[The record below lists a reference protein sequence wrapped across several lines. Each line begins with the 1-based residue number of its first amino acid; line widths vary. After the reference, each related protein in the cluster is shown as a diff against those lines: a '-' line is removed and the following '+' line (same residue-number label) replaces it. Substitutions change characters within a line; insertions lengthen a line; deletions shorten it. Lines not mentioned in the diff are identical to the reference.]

1 MQKLLLSVITVVRN
15 DEENIQKTIKS
26 VINQKNVN
34 YEYIIIDGDSK
45 DDTLKKINKYKKKIH
60 KIISEKDNG
69 IYYAMNKGIKLAKG
83 DVIVFCNS
91 GDVFYKD
98 SLKKVVKL
106 FKKFKYDFVFGTV
119 IRNYKRG
126 GRIHKYGFNFQRM
139 LYNFDFATSH
149 TTGFFLRKNVYKEIG
164 LYDTKFKCSADYDLY
179 YRLYKGKYKGGST
192 KKHEIIG
199 NVASGGYSSTFSFL
213 DHIIEESKIRLK
225 NKQNFFVVIII
236 FVNAFIKKLFKT

>member
-1 MQKLLLSVITVVRN
+1 
-15 DEENIQKTIKS
+15 
-26 VINQKNVN
+26 
-34 YEYIIIDGDSK
+34 
-45 DDTLKKINKYKKKIH
+45 
-60 KIISEKDNG
+60 
-69 IYYAMNKGIKLAKG
+69 MNKGINLAKG

-98 SLKKVVKL
+98 SLKKVVNL

-126 GRIHKYGFNFQRM
+126 GRIHKHGFNFQRM

-149 TTGFFLRKNVYKEIG
+149 TTGFFLKKNVYKEIG

-213 DHIIEESKIRLK
+213 DHITEESKIRLK
-225 NKQNFFVVIII
+225 NNQNFFVIIII

>member
-199 NVASGGYSSTFSFL
+199 NVASGGHSSTFSFL
-213 DHIIEESKIRLK
+213 DHITEESKIRLK

>member
-1 MQKLLLSVITVVRN
+1 MQKILLSVITVVKN

-26 VINQKNVN
+26 VINQKNIN

-45 DDTLKKINKYKKKIH
+45 DDTLKKINKYKNKIH
-60 KIISEKDNG
+60 KIISEKDSG
-69 IYYAMNKGIKLAKG
+69 IYYAMNKGINLAKG

-98 SLKKVVKL
+98 SLKKVVNL

-126 GRIHKYGFNFQRM
+126 GRIHKHGFNFQRM

-149 TTGFFLRKNVYKEIG
+149 TTGFFLKKNVYKEIG

-199 NVASGGYSSTFSFL
+199 TVASGGYSSTFSFL
-213 DHIIEESKIRLK
+213 DHITEESKIRLK
-225 NKQNFFVVIII
+225 NNQNFFVIIII